1 MRIGSSRGSGRFCQK
16 RRFRYCEREHRDAE
30 ALFGFV
36 KANQA
41 HYSVRVMCRTLQVSP
56 SGFYAWLGRPLS
68 ARAREDLGLT
78 TLVHTIHRRSKGAY
92 GAPAIH
98 AELADD

>member
-1 MRIGSSRGSGRFCQK
+1 M
-16 RRFRYCEREHRDAE
+16 
-30 ALFGFV
+30 

-41 HYSVRVMCRTLQVSP
+41 HYPVRVLCRMLSVSP
-56 SGFYAWLGRPLS
+56 SGYYAWRDRPVS

-78 TLVHTIHRRSKGAY
+78 ALIHTIHRRSKGAY